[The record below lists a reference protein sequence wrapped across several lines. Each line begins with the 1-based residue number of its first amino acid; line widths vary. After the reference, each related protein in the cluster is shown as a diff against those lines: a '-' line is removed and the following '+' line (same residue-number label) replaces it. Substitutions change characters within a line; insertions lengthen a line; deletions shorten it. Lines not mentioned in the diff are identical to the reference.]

1 MLIGQ
6 YLFYAG
12 IFLLPSAMFISG
24 ILILLSIIIAIT
36 KKKDLFF
43 RDKFNL
49 PLVILS
55 FLIFFSCFHNQIVLF
70 NKDINYWVGTL
81 NWVPFFISFF
91 FFQFYVDTFK
101 KRQIFSVLILIG
113 SIPFFFSCIMQYW
126 FQWYGPYDLLN
137 GLIVWFQK
145 PPIGDASLS
154 LSGLFSNSNYAGQWL
169 SIIFPFS
176 LIFIFKRNRSFLIK
190 IISIFLCILIFYL
203 VNLTDSRNAFLGLIL
218 SIPVIFTFKGFLILF
233 CFFFLLY
240 IFFAFNFLQIVP
252 NNLKELITLFISEEL
267 IEKFKVVFI
276 ENTRITIWKNV
287 FLKIINKPFFGWGAG
302 SFSLILLVGKSEFI
316 INHAHNLP
324 LELAYNFGIPFSFII
339 SLFFIFILI
348 KAAIVI
354 YKNKTNCFENLLDRA
369 WLASTLIILFTHLS
383 DVTYY
388 DGRISLTLWILIA
401 GLKKIIDKNNSYEI
415 KKSINF

>member
-1 MLIGQ
+1 
-6 YLFYAG
+6 
-12 IFLLPSAMFISG
+12 
-24 ILILLSIIIAIT
+24 
-36 KKKDLFF
+36 
-43 RDKFNL
+43 
-49 PLVILS
+49 
-55 FLIFFSCFHNQIVLF
+55 
-70 NKDINYWVGTL
+70 
-81 NWVPFFISFF
+81 
-91 FFQFYVDTFK
+91 FYVDTFK

-145 PPIGDASLS
+145 PPIGEASLS

-252 NNLKELITLFISEEL
+252 NNLKELITLFISDEL

-276 ENTRITIWKNV
+276 ENTRITIWKDV
-287 FLKIINKPFFGWGAG
+287 FLKI
-302 SFSLILLVGKSEFI
+302 
-316 INHAHNLP
+316 
-324 LELAYNFGIPFSFII
+324 
-339 SLFFIFILI
+339 
-348 KAAIVI
+348 
-354 YKNKTNCFENLLDRA
+354 
-369 WLASTLIILFTHLS
+369 
-383 DVTYY
+383 
-388 DGRISLTLWILIA
+388 
-401 GLKKIIDKNNSYEI
+401 
-415 KKSINF
+415 